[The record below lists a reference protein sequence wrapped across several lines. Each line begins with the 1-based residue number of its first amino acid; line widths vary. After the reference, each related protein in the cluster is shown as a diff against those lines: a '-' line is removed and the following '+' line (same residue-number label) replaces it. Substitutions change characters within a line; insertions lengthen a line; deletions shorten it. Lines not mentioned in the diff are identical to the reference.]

1 MNQLRKL
8 NSEKGIAAQ
17 GAGDAY
23 LSGARVLSS
32 SPISVALVLDHA
44 SVTGGAAKVAFDSAL
59 GLRQAGHRPIVFA
72 AAGPIDPRLTEEG
85 VEVVCLGQHD
95 ILNDPSRLSAAAR
108 GIWNFEAARR
118 LEALLASLPKGRSV
132 VHVHGWAKALSPSIA
147 RPIAASG
154 LPAVCTLH
162 EYFLF
167 CPNGGFFN
175 YNTIEVCRLEPMSG
189 ACLTTNCDSRSYPQK
204 LWRCARHSAMGRVAR
219 LPKVFSDFVVISD
232 LQDGI
237 VRSRLP
243 KGARVHRVPNPI
255 EAHQLGPKSEP
266 ASGDF
271 LFVGRIAR
279 EKGPLL
285 FAEAARRA
293 GVVPTYVGDG
303 PIREELAV
311 RYPEARIL
319 GWKTP
324 DEARAMM
331 RAARALVFPSLWYEV
346 QGLTVTEAKAMGTP
360 VVVSDVCAGREA
372 IEDGKS
378 GLWFRSGDPDALAVA
393 LDRLKEDALVE
404 KLSNTAYETYWA
416 DAQTPG
422 RHVDAILDIYEGMLR
437 TGLEPPASPPPRQH
451 LIDEVVHPLR
461 DGADIEEPLDARAP

>member
-59 GLRQAGHRPIVFA
+59 GLKQAGHRPIVFA

-95 ILNDPSRLSAAAR
+95 ILNDPSRLGAAAR

-118 LEALLASLPKGRSV
+118 LEALLASLPRGRSV

-175 YNTIEVCRLEPMSG
+175 YNTSEVCQLEPMSG

-204 LWRCARHSAMGRVAR
+204 LWRCARHSAMSRVAR
-219 LPKVFSDFVVISD
+219 LPQVFSDFIVISD

-255 EAHQLGPKSEP
+255 EAHQLGRKSGP
-266 ASGDF
+266 ASGGF

-311 RYPEARIL
+311 TLPRSAHRRLEDAGASAGDDARRA
-319 GWKTP
+319 G
-324 DEARAMM
+324 ARVPVAMVRGPGTDRDGSKGHGHARHRIGRLRGARGDRGRQIRVM
-331 RAARALVFPSLWYEV
+331 VQERRSGCARRRARPAERRR
-346 QGLTVTEAKAMGTP
+346 
-360 VVVSDVCAGREA
+360 AGRKTLE
-372 IEDGKS
+372 
-378 GLWFRSGDPDALAVA
+378 R
-393 LDRLKEDALVE
+393 RL
-404 KLSNTAYETYWA
+404 
-416 DAQTPG
+416 
-422 RHVDAILDIYEGMLR
+422 
-437 TGLEPPASPPPRQH
+437 
-451 LIDEVVHPLR
+451 
-461 DGADIEEPLDARAP
+461 